1 MSLEEIC
8 IVTTLSVSV
17 KKREEVDRYQIAV
30 KIKIFKKEWEFL

>member
-17 KKREEVDRYQIAV
+17 KREEVDRYQLAV